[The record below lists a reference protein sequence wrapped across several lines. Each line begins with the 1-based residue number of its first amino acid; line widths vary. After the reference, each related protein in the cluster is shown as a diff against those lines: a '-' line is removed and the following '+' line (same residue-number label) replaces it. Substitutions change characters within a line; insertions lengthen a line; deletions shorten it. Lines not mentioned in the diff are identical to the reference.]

1 MATPVFYLNVN
12 IIGYDA
18 EIVLNGAPIVQAS
31 QAYACICYPTISEW
45 VINGSNTLTV
55 VIYAGRELPTPEGEA
70 QTAIVVPAE
79 AGNDTDEA
87 PRLRV
92 ALCRGEM
99 GEVPEDGAEEELIVL
114 EWQPPPEDPN
124 NPLVLPV
131 SVSEK
136 GDVAQPWGEWSW
148 QRAEPFAPTQE
159 TAIELTQFIQ
169 SLHAPLS
176 QKNLLPLM
184 DASKPKFDE
193 VAPCYDMTPADATS
207 RLTTAFKEISA
218 PAQWKLAAFD
228 PTQLQLRPCCDNKV
242 VEPRTA
248 TGEPVLRQAA
258 PIDGQSWGLQL
269 FIARVDGKLAVVR

>member
-12 IIGYDA
+12 IVGYDA
-18 EIVLNGAPIVQAS
+18 EIILNGAPILQAT
-31 QAYACICYPTISEW
+31 QAYACICFPTISEW
-45 VINGSNTLTV
+45 VVNGTNTLQV
-55 VIYAGRELPTPEGEA
+55 AIYDGRGLPKPEDGA
-70 QTAIVVPAE
+70 AAIVVPAG
-79 AGNDTDEA
+79 AGSESDEA

-114 EWQPPPEDPN
+114 EWEPPPEDPDH
-124 NPLVLPV
+124 PLVLPHT
-131 SVSEK
+131 VSEK
-136 GDVAQPWGEWSW
+136 GDVSQPWGEWSW

-159 TAIELTQFIQ
+159 TALELTQFIQ
-169 SLHAPLS
+169 SLHAPLA

-193 VAPCYDMTPADATS
+193 VAPCYDMAPADATS
-207 RLTTAFKEISA
+207 RLTTAFKEISS
-218 PAQWKLAAFD
+218 PPGWKLAAFD
-228 PTQLQLRPCCDNKV
+228 PAQLQLRPCCDNKV